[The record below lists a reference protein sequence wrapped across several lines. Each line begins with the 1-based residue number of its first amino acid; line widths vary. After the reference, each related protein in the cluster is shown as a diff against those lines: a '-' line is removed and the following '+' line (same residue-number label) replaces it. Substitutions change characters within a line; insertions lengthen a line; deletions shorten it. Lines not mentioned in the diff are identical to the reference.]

1 MKNKRKNILYLI
13 SAITLF
19 ANTTYS
25 QTAKPIG
32 MEYVGSQQ
40 YIGQTTQIKP
50 KIQQQAP
57 TINSIYSQPMKRVNE
72 IPLYG
77 KNKSTYFYSQP
88 KQQTGIFSDGN
99 LYMFGTFATG
109 KTTDGINL
117 QDKSVLDYIGS
128 DAHDN
133 MGNPTG
139 LGFGFGRAISSTFNV
154 EIFYSKYTGMNYGPF
169 TAQAYE
175 EEFCEDEECTSTYWE
190 TSILNDYENIRGG
203 DISSDFFGVGF
214 QYNLNNIFG
223 SVFGSNIK
231 PYVGFQ
237 LGFAMNNIDDYTLA
251 DTYGLVD
258 GNLMF
263 VEDEEGNQIANPD
276 LSGVC
281 TASKPCYQSDYTD
294 GEVTYIGKNN
304 KTFGY
309 GLEAGLTLTL
319 EGNME
324 LDFFFKRNMLGK
336 ATTSG
341 NVLSSYY
348 VSETEFIEST
358 DTIGSDCASQ
368 GYTWNGAW
376 CVYEGGSYLSE
387 TMEQRLTES
396 GDVVMN
402 VFGVKLKYI
411 F

>member
-1 MKNKRKNILYLI
+1 
-13 SAITLF
+13 
-19 ANTTYS
+19 
-25 QTAKPIG
+25 
-32 MEYVGSQQ
+32 
-40 YIGQTTQIKP
+40 
-50 KIQQQAP
+50 
-57 TINSIYSQPMKRVNE
+57 
-72 IPLYG
+72 
-77 KNKSTYFYSQP
+77 
-88 KQQTGIFSDGN
+88 
-99 LYMFGTFATG
+99 
-109 KTTDGINL
+109 
-117 QDKSVLDYIGS
+117 
-128 DAHDN
+128 
-133 MGNPTG
+133 
-139 LGFGFGRAISSTFNV
+139 
-154 EIFYSKYTGMNYGPF
+154 
-169 TAQAYE
+169 
-175 EEFCEDEECTSTYWE
+175 
-190 TSILNDYENIRGG
+190 
-203 DISSDFFGVGF
+203 
-214 QYNLNNIFG
+214 
-223 SVFGSNIK
+223 
-231 PYVGFQ
+231 
-237 LGFAMNNIDDYTLA
+237 MNNIDDYTLA

-258 GNLMF
+258 GDLMF
-263 VEDEEGNQIANPD
+263 VEDEEGNQMANPD

-281 TASKPCYQSDYTD
+281 TASNPCYQRDYTD

-309 GLEAGLTLTL
+309 GLEAGITLTL

-368 GYTWNGAW
+368 GYGWNGAW